1 MSNFSKWDNEEVKT
15 LFKFVEIKKS
25 EGMALINIFNQ
36 YASLTQRKQNSVRNY
51 YYKELLC
58 MTKNTQRAKELQI
71 DLTNHSVNR
80 GVPFTKSEE
89 ETIVKKISELVEQGC
104 SVRKACLKLSNG
116 NVPTMLRLQ
125 NKYRSIT
132 KINEKP
138 MGQIIK
144 MPIKNQK
151 ITEED
156 IKALFMG
163 LVKMVKRQE
172 QENIKVMYENELFK
186 ANEKLKMAF
195 AEIVIKQNQIEKLKE
210 EICLVKNKLN
220 QNKECLIK
228 KRIIQNKNSATNAI
242 KDFFGKKTTKQAK
255 SG

>member
-1 MSNFSKWDNEEVKT
+1 MNNFSKWDNEEVKT

-25 EGMALINIFNQ
+25 EGMALINIFNT
-36 YASLTQRKQNSVRNY
+36 YANLTQRKQNSVRNY
-51 YYKELLC
+51 YYKELLY
-58 MTKNTQRAKELQI
+58 MTKNKQRAKDLQI

-80 GVPFTKSEE
+80 GVPFSKDEE
-89 ETIVKKISELVEQGC
+89 ESVVKEISKLVEQGC

-125 NKYRSIT
+125 NKYRALT
-132 KINEKP
+132 KNKGKS

-144 MPIKNQK
+144 MPIKNEK

-163 LVKMVKRQE
+163 LVKMVKKQE
-172 QENIKVMYENELFK
+172 QENMKTIYENELFR

-195 AEIVIKQNQIEKLKE
+195 AEIVVKQNQIEKLKA
-210 EICLVKNKLN
+210 EICLVKNKLSQN
-220 QNKECLIK
+220 QEFLIK
-228 KRIIQNKNSATNAI
+228 KRIIKNKKTASKAI
-242 KDFFGKKTTKQAK
+242 KEFFDKNTSKQAK
-255 SG
+255 TV